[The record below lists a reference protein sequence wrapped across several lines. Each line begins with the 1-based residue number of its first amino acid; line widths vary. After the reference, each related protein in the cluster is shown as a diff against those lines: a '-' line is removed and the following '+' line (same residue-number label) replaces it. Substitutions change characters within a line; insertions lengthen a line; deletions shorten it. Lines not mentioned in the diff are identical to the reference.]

1 MLVSSDKGDPLC
13 LSDAVA
19 GNMQRKDK
27 VYLAMGRGFQVNFSP
42 SFFAAQ
48 QQGKDNCRSRSL
60 AGMTNKKGK
69 SNSNDSLRQV
79 SREGRGCT

>member
-42 SFFAAQ
+42 SFLPLQ
-48 QQGKDNCRSRSL
+48 QQGQ
-60 AGMTNKKGK
+60 G
-69 SNSNDSLRQV
+69 
-79 SREGRGCT
+79 

>member
-42 SFFAAQ
+42 SFFAPSAV
-48 QQGKDNCRSRSL
+48 GADLLREE
-60 AGMTNKKGK
+60 
-69 SNSNDSLRQV
+69 SNEIL
-79 SREGRGCT
+79 G

>member
-1 MLVSSDKGDPLC
+1 MLVSSDKGDPLS

-42 SFFAAQ
+42 SFFAPTT
-48 QQGKDNCRSRSL
+48 
-60 AGMTNKKGK
+60 AGARITAEA
-69 SNSNDSLRQV
+69 DPLR
-79 SREGRGCT
+79 G